1 MAVETSVPYT
11 QADAK
16 AHREKHREDR
26 DALGRLRDEFY
37 DSLSARADALFELTD
52 ALLCAGEPVRTL
64 VELSLTGEHRRGHGA
79 LYDGLG
85 CGRIDFDRLRRSLS
99 TLTLPRDHDG
109 RIVLAVDIS
118 AWLRPDAPTSPQ
130 RAFCHVYG
138 RGKNAAQLIP
148 GWPYSFIA
156 ALEPGRSSWTAVL
169 DAVRL
174 HPDDN
179 ETAVTAIQI
188 RDVVTR
194 LQESGQWKEG
204 DPDILLIFDSGYEL
218 ARMAFLL
225 ADLPVVVLGR
235 MRSDRVLWFPAPPPG
250 RTGRPPR
257 HGAEFR
263 FAEHQSWPTPA
274 ATTNT
279 GTDRYGTATAQAWN
293 RLHPRITHSGSWAE
307 HPGPPPIVEGTVI
320 RLTVDHLPGDRNPT
334 PVWLWFSDPD
344 VGAGEV
350 DRLWQLYLRRFD
362 LEHTFRLFKQTLGWT
377 APKIRS
383 PEAADR
389 WTWLVIVAHTQL
401 RLARPLAEDLRR
413 PWEKPAPPRRLTPAR
428 VRRGFSRIRQA
439 MPCPASAPKPTRP
452 GPGRPT
458 GSKNSRL
465 APRYDVGKRRTTDN
479 DGSKRRRRTG

>member
-1 MAVETSVPYT
+1 M
-11 QADAK
+11 
-16 AHREKHREDR
+16 
-26 DALGRLRDEFY
+26 
-37 DSLSARADALFELTD
+37 
-52 ALLCAGEPVRTL
+52 
-64 VELSLTGEHRRGHGA
+64 ELSLTGEHRRGHGA

-85 CGRIDFDRLRRSLS
+85 CGQIDFDRPRRSLS

-130 RAFCHVYG
+130 LAFCHVYG

-188 RDVVTR
+188 GDVVTR

-218 ARMAFLL
+218 ARLAFLL

-235 MRSDRVLWFPAPPPG
+235 MRSDRVLCFPAPPPG

-263 FAEHQSWPTPA
+263 FAEQQSWPTPA

-279 GTDRYGTATAQAWN
+279 GTDRYGTAT
-293 RLHPRITHSGSWAE
+293 RRPGIGCTRGSPTVD
-307 HPGPPPIVEGTVI
+307 PGPSIRGRRRSSKARSSGLPSIVCPGTAI
-320 RLTVDHLPGDRNPT
+320 RPRCGCGARTRTSMLETSTGCGSCTCAASISST
-334 PVWLWFSDPD
+334 PSDCSSKPW
-344 VGAGEV
+344 AG
-350 DRLWQLYLRRFD
+350 RHRRS
-362 LEHTFRLFKQTLGWT
+362 
-377 APKIRS
+377 A
-383 PEAADR
+383 
-389 WTWLVIVAHTQL
+389 
-401 RLARPLAEDLRR
+401 
-413 PWEKPAPPRRLTPAR
+413 
-428 VRRGFSRIRQA
+428 
-439 MPCPASAPKPTRP
+439 APKPPTA
-452 GPGRPT
+452 GPGW
-458 GSKNSRL
+458 
-465 APRYDVGKRRTTDN
+465 
-479 DGSKRRRRTG
+479 